1 MPAIQGLFCERLHK
15 EDPVM
20 KTLLRGGLVVA
31 SATPQLLGGG
41 DVLIDGATIAG
52 IDEPGAF
59 AGMPVDLTLDVSD
72 CLVMPGLVNT
82 HQHEWYLLGKGLG
95 DNKLLEAWIRDCL
108 FPLKAELTPDDF
120 RVASEVAALDMIR
133 GGTTT
138 CVNHLVAETGDAAE
152 EAILAPVVASGMR
165 QYFAKAVRPPD
176 VRDDFE
182 SARSCHATWD
192 GAGDGRIKVGI
203 VLEATSHWVA
213 AGQTTEEMLIGG
225 HALAEGLDTFIT
237 AHIAGGTMSRDD
249 GYLKYVLETGR
260 TDIEFLHRL
269 GVLDRRWILAHA
281 IHMRE
286 RDLALIA
293 ECGATVSHTPSSE
306 AARGGG
312 VTPVRSM
319 LERGIRVA
327 LGTDGPMVDHTNDM
341 LEQLKWTRLLQN
353 QVHCTPS
360 SVAIDTLVSM
370 GTSYGADAL
379 GAADVFG
386 TLAPGLRA
394 DIAMFDIKTLHAA
407 VTHNPLS
414 TLVHAV
420 RSSDAKHVM
429 VDGELLLRDGRFTRA
444 DQLHITEL
452 IERAGTAG
460 RALGKRAGLLD

>member
-1 MPAIQGLFCERLHK
+1 MAPGQ
-15 EDPVM
+15 
-20 KTLLRGGLVVA
+20 
-31 SATPQLLGGG
+31 PQLLGGG
-41 DVLIDGATIAG
+41 DILIDGSTITG
-52 IDEPGAF
+52 IAEPGAF
-59 AGMPVDLTLDVSD
+59 VGTPVDQTLDVSD
-72 CLVMPGLVNT
+72 CLVLPGLVNT

-95 DNKLLEAWIRDCL
+95 DNKLLEAWIRECM

-138 CVNHLVAETGDAAE
+138 CVNHLVAETDSVAE
-152 EAILAPVVASGMR
+152 EAILSPVIASGMR
-165 QYFAKAVRPPD
+165 QYFAKAVRPRD
-176 VRDDFE
+176 VEDGFAG
-182 SARSCHATWD
+182 ARSCYATWND
-192 GAGDGRIKVGI
+192 AGEGRIKVGF

-213 AGQTTEEMLIGG
+213 AGQTTDEMLIGG
-225 HALAEGLDTFIT
+225 HALAEELDTFIT

-269 GVLDRRWILAHA
+269 GILDRRWILAHT
-281 IHMRE
+281 IHTRE

-293 ECGATVSHTPSSE
+293 ESGATVSHTPSSE

-312 VTPVRSM
+312 VTSVVAM
-319 LERGIRVA
+319 LARGIRVA

-341 LEQLKWTRLLQN
+341 LDQLKWTRLLQN

-360 SVAIDTLVSM
+360 SVPIDTLISM
-370 GTSYGADAL
+370 GTCHGAEAL
-379 GAADVFG
+379 GAGDVFG

-394 DIAMFDIKTLHAA
+394 DIAMFDINTLHAA
-407 VTHNPLS
+407 VAHNPLS

-429 VDGELLLRDGRFTRA
+429 VDGALLLQDGRFTRA
-444 DQLHITEL
+444 DELRTSEL
-452 IERAGTAG
+452 INRAGETA
-460 RALGKRAGLLD
+460 RALGRRAGLLR